1 MNDPL
6 GTPEQVAD
14 YLQKPVKTLAEWR
27 SHGDGPRYFK
37 VGRNVRYDWADVR
50 AWLVGQRVD
59 STTDCPSGPQLG
71 APHRREGRN
80 GLQRHGRPGTEPGRR
95 QHHPRRAAARRH
107 AVWANRT
114 GGIGHRPGVV
124 MAARKPKPPEPPA
137 GLLAA
142 CPNDWIKVWFRVR
155 AHPSVKLVGTIA
167 AAYFA
172 NYDDGAG
179 IYPGTVKLAAAC
191 GEMSERT
198 VKQALAQ
205 IRGWGL
211 MWRYVEGSK
220 HGRRGVAD
228 TYRLTIPADV
238 LARVPMLTPGLKR
251 PEQVHSDHVISD
263 HVISATGTGELSDTE
278 QVNSQHPTSVST
290 SSSTTPY
297 IERPVAAASVEG
309 VGSGAGKASP
319 ELSRDSAATF
329 NGRGLAPREAQEAER
344 HRQQDALMAWEQAG
358 AAAL

>member
-1 MNDPL
+1 
-6 GTPEQVAD
+6 
-14 YLQKPVKTLAEWR
+14 
-27 SHGDGPRYFK
+27 
-37 VGRNVRYDWADVR
+37 
-50 AWLVGQRVD
+50 
-59 STTDCPSGPQLG
+59 
-71 APHRREGRN
+71 
-80 GLQRHGRPGTEPGRR
+80 
-95 QHHPRRAAARRH
+95 
-107 AVWANRT
+107 
-114 GGIGHRPGVV
+114 

-142 CPNDWIKVWFRVR
+142 CPNDWIKVWIRVR

-251 PEQVHSDHVISD
+251 PEQVSSEHVLTE
-263 HVISATGTGELSDTE
+263 HVFSATGTGELSDTE
-278 QVNSQHPTSVST
+278 QVNSQHPTSVGT

-297 IERPVAAASVEG
+297 IERPVADATVEG
-309 VGSGAGKASP
+309 VGCGEGKASP
-319 ELSRDSAATF
+319 ESSRDKSQAETGQDAA
-329 NGRGLAPREAQEAER
+329 EAER
-344 HRQQDALMAWEQAG
+344 RRQLAALEEIMRQDGAVSADISADISADVGTNVGANVRAKSERRGCPRCGQDVAVMPDGRLRPHGPRNRGCKGQRPTL
-358 AAAL
+358 AAAP